1 MKIEIE
7 ENSHADESWNKRLL
21 NSIGTVYQTKEYA
34 AFTNSAFG
42 WNTKFLKFIE
52 PKGEILGQLMIS
64 TYPRFGKKDLK
75 RKVLGKLPGTK
86 KMVYWWLCGPV
97 VFKPEYKNDIC
108 KALKQFLVSKNV
120 RVSGSEHPFLRN
132 QLSCLQSPFKIKPWG
147 TFLIDL
153 SLDLDTLWKK
163 MDKHSARK
171 NIERARE
178 RGVVVKK
185 MKRSDLKEHHKML
198 RETKRKVG
206 EEVELSTVEKL
217 WDNLE
222 PIGVTGF
229 LARKNEEPI
238 SSLVISNFNGYLNE
252 WGVARTEI
260 DNEEKLYSQDLI
272 KWEIIRWGIE
282 NKFEYYDLSGVNL
295 HPENK
300 KEQGIFR
307 YKKKFGGEL
316 YSYNLVNL

>member
-1 MKIEIE
+1 M
-7 ENSHADESWNKRLL
+7 
-21 NSIGTVYQTKEYA
+21 
-34 AFTNSAFG
+34 G

-64 TYPRFGKKDLK
+64 TYPRFEKKDLK
-75 RKVLGKLPGTK
+75 RKVLGKLPGIK
-86 KMVYWWLCGPV
+86 KMVYRWVYGPV

-108 KALKQFLVSKNV
+108 RALEQFLVSKNV

-132 QLSCLQSPFKIKPWG
+132 QLSCLQSPFEIKPWG

-171 NIERARE
+171 NIERAKE

-185 MKRSDLKEHHKML
+185 MERSDLKEHHKML

-206 EEVELSTVEKL
+206 EEVELSTIEKL

-222 PIGVTGF
+222 PIGITGF

-238 SSLVISNFNGYLNE
+238 SSLIISNFNGYLNE
-252 WGVARTEI
+252 WGVARTKI
-260 DNEEKLYSQDLI
+260 DYEEKLYSQDLI
-272 KWEIIRWGIE
+272 KWEIIRWGVE
-282 NKFEYYDLSGVNL
+282 NKLEYYDLSGVNP
-295 HPENK
+295 HSENK